1 MSDPTE
7 ALQQQAQ
14 RLAEAILA
22 GAKVDSTASVGESSQ
37 PPAPDSKSN
46 LRQRLEALAARGKA
60 AATDDAARD
69 SADPS
74 ASVSDV
80 LSTLQDQAW
89 PSDDDR
95 DREAGSD
102 ERESDREADDNA
114 DAKAAPRRKLMLGLA
129 GVVGAAGLLGGGSKE
144 AKAQFGGGG
153 IDVDGL
159 EDLVEI
165 MLEFFELLPA
175 MLIPTEW
182 LALLNQLLALLD
194 AAGADSFSRLET
206 IPTALERSFPEDPP
220 RTPAEQNELVVERSR
235 ASRARITAAMQRNA
249 AVNEQQGMMSM
260 QEQANLIAGQAAGSS
275 GYGVIGLFQAMF
287 SNQTLLNQ
295 RIGYLSLQLSTTNEL
310 LAELVVRQ
318 SNPEKDAVVTSDRF
332 FSGSTE
338 DVAPIRTAPG
348 G

>member
-1 MSDPTE
+1 MTDATE
-7 ALQQQAQ
+7 SLKQQAE

-22 GAKVDSTASVGESSQ
+22 GARAQESKR
-37 PPAPDSKSN
+37 D
-46 LRQRLEALAARGKA
+46 LRQRLEALADRGK
-60 AATDDAARD
+60 TTET
-69 SADPS
+69 
-74 ASVSDV
+74 SDV
-80 LSTLQDQAW
+80 ACGDADSTVSINDLLTMLQAR
-89 PSDDDR
+89 PPSSSDDGCNHEAETDEHDADR
-95 DREAGSD
+95 KAEDTD
-102 ERESDREADDNA
+102 
-114 DAKAAPRRKLMLGLA
+114 DAKAASRRKLMMGLA
-129 GVVGAAGLLGGGSKE
+129 GVVGAAGLLSGGAKE

-153 IDVDGL
+153 DVVDGL

-165 MLEFFELLPA
+165 MIEFFEMLPA

-182 LALLNQLLALLD
+182 LALLNQLLAMLD

-220 RTPAEQNELVVERSR
+220 RTPAEQNDLVIERAR
-235 ASRARITAAMQRNA
+235 ASRARVTAAMQRNA